1 MRTFHT
7 GCTPRLLAVSA
18 FAAACV
24 VTFIARWAA
33 ADLGDGKPMT
43 PSALTVSIE
52 SCAKAAPG
60 NGMDPAVQLAYCAC
74 VTDYM
79 DGLRPKAARA
89 LAKGI
94 ADGNLPRSF
103 VVAAQKCGRWGQR
116 AAGSELDRTPYS
128 RRRVTSAFKTM
139 TAYLACEKTDA
150 AQAKGGFA
158 TIQYCD
164 RVIAAVRKD

>member
-1 MRTFHT
+1 MRTFHA
-7 GCTPRLLAVSA
+7 GCVPKLLVASA

-24 VTFIARWAA
+24 VTLKARWAL

-43 PSALTVSIE
+43 PSGLTVSIE

-79 DGLRPKAARA
+79 DGLRPKAARS

-94 ADGNLPRSF
+94 AEGNLPSGF
-103 VVAAQKCGRWGQR
+103 VAAAKKCGRWAQR
-116 AAGSELDRTPYS
+116 VAGGELDRTPYS
-128 RRRVTSAFKTM
+128 RRKVTSAFKTM

-150 AQAKGGFA
+150 ARAKGGLA